1 MEEIKQWLDDPSRDY
16 FQGVKLY
23 ERHGDDVRLKL
34 RVFPMGPFL
43 GNQRQLHYELEK
55 IYNSR
60 GGTVAAAPK
69 PEKVKKQKAE
79 PTQEPTA
86 GPDQKPEP
94 VKVPVPQVETMEGYL
109 KKEFPKINYETL
121 PDPLK
126 VLVVDR
132 IALFNKAKH
141 AREQMFAA
149 DSDDERGKWSRIQ
162 SESMIAN
169 KLIWKELHHYN
180 QTGNILGEHPNF
192 ARMKELEKFQS
203 MTREQLFKKKKN
215 FASFISKAN
224 KAIREANGDEDII
237 ARQQVLL
244 EKYAWQEK
252 EVDRL
257 LGL

>member
-1 MEEIKQWLDDPSRDY
+1 MEEIKRWLDDPSRDY

-23 ERHGDDVRLKL
+23 ERYGDDVRLKM
-34 RVFPMGPFL
+34 RVFPAGPFL

-55 IYNSR
+55 IYKSR
-60 GGTVAAAPK
+60 GGTVAEAPK
-69 PEKVKKQKAE
+69 PEEKNEEIPVIHE
-79 PTQEPTA
+79 PEA
-86 GPDQKPEP
+86 KEPEP
-94 VKVPVPQVETMEGYL
+94 GKVPVPFVETTEGYL
-109 KKEFPKINYETL
+109 KKEFPNINYETL

-141 AREQMFAA
+141 AREQMFA
-149 DSDDERGKWSRIQ
+149 SENDDERGKWSRIQ
-162 SESMIAN
+162 AESLIAN

-180 QTGNILGEHPNF
+180 EKGKILGEHPNF
-192 ARMKELEKFQS
+192 ARMKELEKFQAMS
-203 MTREQLFKKKKN
+203 REKLFNKKKH
-215 FASFISKAN
+215 FASSISKAN
-224 KAIREANGDEDII
+224 KAIREANGDEEII
-237 ARQQVLL
+237 ARQKTLL

>member
-1 MEEIKQWLDDPSRDY
+1 MERIKAWLDNPSRDY
-16 FQGVKLY
+16 FEGVKLY
-23 ERHGDDVRLKL
+23 ERYGDDVRLKV
-34 RVFPMGPFL
+34 RVFPAGPFL

-55 IYNSR
+55 IYKSSA
-60 GGTVAAAPK
+60 GKVAKESKPLLQKQEK
-69 PEKVKKQKAE
+69 PEE
-79 PTQEPTA
+79 PAQEIPQ
-86 GPDQKPEP
+86 DPEP
-94 VKVPVPQVETMEGYL
+94 VKVPVPQVETTEGYL
-109 KKEFPKINYETL
+109 KKEFPNINYETL

-132 IALFNKAKH
+132 IALFNKAKY

-149 DSDDERGKWSRIQ
+149 DNDDDRGKWSRIQ
-162 SESMIAN
+162 AESMIAN

-180 QTGNILGEHPNF
+180 QSGKILGEHPNF
-192 ARMKELEKFQS
+192 TKMKELEKLQAMS
-203 MTREQLFKKKKN
+203 REQLYKKKKN
-215 FASFISKAN
+215 FAPSISKAN

-237 ARQQVLL
+237 ARQNVLL